1 MILIYLIS
9 SQQAIVVIVILQ
21 ILSFSISMRFCYKV
35 VSYFCCVF
43 LLLACLCL
51 ILDLSFIVYIAKIIK
66 IDIATNNNIQTS
78 LSAKILTNLT
88 RTANVSVILA
98 IKTCIFHV
106 CLLIPIHFSLCA
118 FVVSLMIWC
127 ILL

>member
-9 SQQAIVVIVILQ
+9 SQQAIVIIVILQ

-106 CLLIPIHFSLCA
+106 CLLTYSYSFFSLRFC
-118 FVVSLMIWC
+118 C
-127 ILL
+127 